1 MKNEGSH
8 VNTHLSHCHTQGL
21 RGVRADHA
29 GAHRLPHRH
38 LQLHAAVLHAVHQGG
53 AVRPPPPGPGRPR
66 LPRMVGELAQSFTFP
81 ASSDGGSNVPL
92 FRYVRTFCTH
102 TAIGKF
108 TVYFPYVLLVSALI
122 LFSIEKLTDKTFKYK
137 RQMEAFYS
145 LLPSKSEKE
154 HTVRVTCILNCE
166 SAALFAEGWRG
177 RGAARGGGVAE
188 LQVQL
193 LRVLRLPHEEPARVL
208 LWTHLPTL
216 AHGCWLQADH
226 KLEHVECEGDEAT
239 SCFLNILCISHEGHQ
254 RGGHRGPDGRH
265 GQRARVLPRA
275 RRVLRVRGRA
285 DPGELRL
292 VT

>member
-1 MKNEGSH
+1 MKSKVFLSVRFYVLHDNSTITISILYVFCMKLH
-8 VNTHLSHCHTQGL
+8 IYYYLPKYLHLSHCHIQRL

-66 LPRMVGELAQSFTFP
+66 LPRLVGELAQSFTFP
-81 ASSDGGSNVPL
+81 ASNDGGSNVPL

-154 HTVRVTCILNCE
+154 HTVRITCILKCE

-193 LRVLRLPHEEPARVL
+193 LRVLRLPHEEPA
-208 LWTHLPTL
+208 
-216 AHGCWLQADH
+216 
-226 KLEHVECEGDEAT
+226 
-239 SCFLNILCISHEGHQ
+239 
-254 RGGHRGPDGRH
+254 
-265 GQRARVLPRA
+265 
-275 RRVLRVRGRA
+275 
-285 DPGELRL
+285 
-292 VT
+292 

>member
-1 MKNEGSH
+1 MKNESSH
-8 VNTHLSHCHTQGL
+8 VNMHLSHCHIQRL

-53 AVRPPPPGPGRPR
+53 AVRPSPPGPGRPR
-66 LPRMVGELAQSFTFP
+66 LPRLVGELAQSFTFP
-81 ASSDGGSNVPL
+81 ASNDGGSNVPL

-154 HTVRVTCILNCE
+154 HTVRITCILKC
-166 SAALFAEGWRG
+166 
-177 RGAARGGGVAE
+177 
-188 LQVQL
+188 
-193 LRVLRLPHEEPARVL
+193 
-208 LWTHLPTL
+208 
-216 AHGCWLQADH
+216 
-226 KLEHVECEGDEAT
+226 
-239 SCFLNILCISHEGHQ
+239 
-254 RGGHRGPDGRH
+254 
-265 GQRARVLPRA
+265 
-275 RRVLRVRGRA
+275 
-285 DPGELRL
+285 
-292 VT
+292 